1 MSMLMPERLRE
12 VSLFVLERDIESVSD
27 VILRS
32 EALHPEDV
40 EADGLTRGRGWGE
53 LAQRAERLARR
64 ARAALDAVGL
74 APQGPPPVAP
84 VRPTRELDALE
95 AQLTLAEA
103 RTGDWQ
109 ARAERNRRE
118 LESLTLTR
126 SQLELLRPLE
136 VPVEA
141 LATLKHH
148 HLVLGTLPSENL
160 ARVAASLFMIAFV
173 LVPVRVQGN
182 RALVVA
188 ASAHHDA
195 PILDRAL
202 RSAFFE
208 PAPLPPDARG
218 EPREALE
225 SVDLRID
232 GARARAAELERERA
246 ALAGALQAGLV
257 PLEARL
263 RAASALAGA
272 IRHFPSRG
280 EVFMVAGWVPQ
291 RRFERLAA
299 EVRAAASAPVVLQS
313 EPPAR
318 QRRNVPTLLRAPA
331 WLRPFQ
337 MLVTTYGLSGYGE
350 VDPTLPAAL
359 TFLLMYG
366 MMFGDVGHGLLLA
379 GAALLLTRRGGAPLG
394 KVMAA
399 AGVSGALFGV
409 LYGTVLGAPLLPPLW
424 LRPLDRVQDL
434 LLASIAA
441 GVVVLNLGF
450 ALNLVT
456 RARARDWSGFLLDR
470 NGVAG
475 LSFYWML
482 LGGGAL
488 AVLGRLPLW
497 ALLAALA
504 VPAAALWLR
513 EPLLDRLTGRDRAP
527 LGDAL
532 VTGFFE
538 LFETALGYASNSLSF
553 VRLGA
558 FAVAHEGLSG
568 MVMRYAEGPF
578 GWLVLLVGTVVIV
591 GFEGLVVGIQALRL
605 EYFEFFGRFFRG
617 DGVPFVPL
625 SFQGG
630 YDARSQ
636 L

>member
-1 MSMLMPERLRE
+1 MLLPERLRE
-12 VSLFVLERDIESVSD
+12 VSLFVLERDIESVSE
-27 VILRS
+27 VILRA

-40 EADGLTRGRGWGE
+40 ESDALTPKRGWGE
-53 LAQRAERLARR
+53 VAQRAERLARR
-64 ARAALDAVGL
+64 ARAALDAIGL
-74 APQGPPPVAP
+74 TPQAAPPPQP
-84 VRPTRELDALE
+84 VRPTSELDALE
-95 AQLTLAEA
+95 AQLTLTEA
-103 RTGDWQ
+103 RTGEWQ

-118 LESLTLTR
+118 LESLALTR
-126 SQLELLRPLE
+126 SQLELLEPLD

-141 LATLKHH
+141 LASLRHH

-160 ARVAASLFMIAFV
+160 PRVAASLFMIAFV
-173 LVPVRVQGN
+173 LVPVRSRSG
-182 RALVVA
+182 RTLVVA
-188 ASAHHDA
+188 ASARDDA
-195 PILDRAL
+195 AILDRAL

-218 EPREALE
+218 EPRQALVT
-225 SVDLRID
+225 VDRGISE
-232 GARARAAELERERA
+232 ARARADALATERAELAA
-246 ALAGALQAGLV
+246 ALRESLV

-263 RAASALAGA
+263 RAAAALADA
-272 IRHFPSRG
+272 IRRFPSRG
-280 EVFMVAGWVPQ
+280 EVYLVAGWVPQ
-291 RRFERLAA
+291 RSFERLAG

-318 QRRNVPTLLRAPA
+318 ERHGVPTLLRAPA

-350 VDPTLPAAL
+350 VDPTLPAAI

-379 GAALLLTRRGGAPLG
+379 GAALLLTWRSGAPLG

-399 AGVSGALFGV
+399 AGVSGALFGL
-409 LYGTVLGAPLLPPLW
+409 LYGTVLGAPLLPALW

-434 LLASIAA
+434 LLAAIAA

-450 ALNLVT
+450 ALNLAT
-456 RARARDWSGFLLDR
+456 RLRARDWSGLLLDKS
-470 NGVAG
+470 GVVG
-475 LSFYWML
+475 LLFYWVL

-488 AVLGRLPLW
+488 AVLGRLPVW
-497 ALLAALA
+497 VVLAALA
-504 VPAAALWLR
+504 LPAALLWLR
-513 EPLLDRLTGRDRAP
+513 EPLLDRLLDRERAP

-568 MVMRYAEGPF
+568 MVMRYAEGPV

-625 SFQGG
+625 SIQGG
-630 YDARSQ
+630 LDVRSQ
-636 L
+636 I

>member
-1 MSMLMPERLRE
+1 MSLLLPERLRE

-32 EALHPEDV
+32 EALHLEDV
-40 EADGLTRGRGWGE
+40 EADGLTPRRGWSE

-64 ARAALDAVGL
+64 ARAALEAVGL
-74 APQGPPPVAP
+74 TPHAPPPDTP
-84 VRPTRELDALE
+84 VRPSRELDALE
-95 AQLTLAEA
+95 AELVLLEG
-103 RTGDWQ
+103 RTSAWQ

-118 LESLTLTR
+118 LESLALTH
-126 SQLELLRPLE
+126 SQLELLEPLD
-136 VPVEA
+136 VRVEA
-141 LATLKHH
+141 LAALRHH
-148 HLVLGTLPSENL
+148 HLVLGMLPDENL
-160 ARVAASLFMIAFV
+160 ARVAASLFMIPFV
-173 LVPVRVQGN
+173 LVPVRVHAG

-188 ASAHHDA
+188 ASSHHDA

-208 PAPLPPDARG
+208 PAPLPPDASD
-218 EPREALE
+218 EPRRALVG
-225 SVDLRID
+225 VDRRIEE
-232 GARARAAELERERA
+232 ARARAAELEGERTELA
-246 ALAGALQAGLV
+246 EALRGSLV

-272 IRHFPSRG
+272 VRHFPSRG

-291 RRFERLAA
+291 RRFEPLADA
-299 EVRAAASAPVVLQS
+299 VRGAASAPVVLQS

-318 QRRNVPTLLRAPA
+318 QRHDVPTLLQAPA

-350 VDPTLPAAL
+350 FDPTVPAAL

-379 GAALLLTRRGGAPLG
+379 GAALLLTLRGGAPLG

-399 AGVSGALFGV
+399 AGVSGALFGA

-434 LLASIAA
+434 LLAAIVA
-441 GVVVLNLGF
+441 GVAVLNLGF
-450 ALNLVT
+450 ALNLAT
-456 RARARDWSGFLLDR
+456 RARARDWTGLLLDKS
-470 NGVAG
+470 G
-475 LSFYWML
+475 LVGLLFYWTL
-482 LGGGAL
+482 LGGGLL
-488 AVLGRLPLW
+488 AVLDRIPMW
-497 ALLAALA
+497 VLLAAIAL
-504 VPAAALWLR
+504 PAGALWLR
-513 EPLLDRLTGRDRAP
+513 EPLLDRLAGRERAP
-527 LGDAL
+527 LGDTL

-538 LFETALGYASNSLSF
+538 LFETALGFASNSLSF

-558 FAVAHEGLSG
+558 FAIAHEGLSG
-568 MVMRYAEGPF
+568 MVMRYADGPF

-630 YDARSQ
+630 QDARS
-636 L
+636 